1 MKLNWKKLTG
11 LVAAGAITFA
21 GLTGVSVMPA
31 SAALPTAATIRL
43 ISPSLDNT
51 NSWNGQREANTW
63 VANQWFADG
72 LTYRHSWAP
81 VGSTMNLTYHV
92 TSDGTAPL
100 ANTEVTLRVG
110 KAYAGSSAGIRV
122 NGQDTL
128 NLDFGGL
135 DYTPG
140 DPFGRV
146 GAKDQLQVKGTTD
159 VFGNVT
165 FTLQNITANDC
176 PGVLP
181 EAQPESFTTK
191 GAALTETSSVYTQL
205 FPEVVSQAVDKVDMT
220 EIHFYTPN
228 SPADTSKP
236 AAATTTLKAP
246 TLTDSNSIARTD
258 LTGSGSRTA
267 YVTTGS
273 KVNLV
278 YHVADGSGAALAGVP
293 FKLHVN
299 KGFSNSN
306 AKVTNGTTATDTSID
321 NSGAMDQALWTT
333 TTDAWGN
340 ASFLLTNTDTTGEA
354 KAATTLGAILGAA
367 NGGKFS
373 QMFPEVAT
381 VDTADVLDLHFFKAV
396 VPTRVTF
403 SSSGRVVK
411 VTVVNGKSQ
420 RATITITGLK
430 KTIKTAASDRATTY
444 KFTVKKGKKT
454 VKVVVNGV
462 TFTKTI
468 TIK

>member
-1 MKLNWKKLTG
+1 M
-11 LVAAGAITFA
+11 
-21 GLTGVSVMPA
+21 
-31 SAALPTAATIRL
+31 
-43 ISPSLDNT
+43 
-51 NSWNGQREANTW
+51 
-63 VANQWFADG
+63 
-72 LTYRHSWAP
+72 
-81 VGSTMNLTYHV
+81 
-92 TSDGTAPL
+92 
-100 ANTEVTLRVG
+100 
-110 KAYAGSSAGIRV
+110 
-122 NGQDTL
+122 
-128 NLDFGGL
+128 
-135 DYTPG
+135 
-140 DPFGRV
+140 
-146 GAKDQLQVKGTTD
+146 
-159 VFGNVT
+159 
-165 FTLQNITANDC
+165 
-176 PGVLP
+176 
-181 EAQPESFTTK
+181 
-191 GAALTETSSVYTQL
+191 
-205 FPEVVSQAVDKVDMT
+205 
-220 EIHFYTPN
+220 
-228 SPADTSKP
+228 
-236 AAATTTLKAP
+236 
-246 TLTDSNSIARTD
+246 
-258 LTGSGSRTA
+258 
-267 YVTTGS
+267 
-273 KVNLV
+273 V

-354 KAATTLGAILGAA
+354 KAATTLGAILGAI

-373 QMFPEVAT
+373 QMLPEVAT

-403 SSSGRVVK
+403 TSSGRVVK